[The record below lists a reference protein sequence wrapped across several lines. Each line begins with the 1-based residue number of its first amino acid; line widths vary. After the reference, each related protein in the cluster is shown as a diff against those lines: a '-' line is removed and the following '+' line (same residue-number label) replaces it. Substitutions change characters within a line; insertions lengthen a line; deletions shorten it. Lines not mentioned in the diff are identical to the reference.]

1 MLFRSA
7 VGDGLDYQKYEKN
20 PVLDEKNLPQGAS
33 KFGFCDPKVWQNADG
48 TYSCVFGNALADGIS
63 FFADGT
69 VEMDVVKYDL
79 R

>member
-1 MLFRSA
+1 MTDSIIKSMKRIPFLTRRTCRRA
-7 VGDGLDYQKYEKN
+7 
-20 PVLDEKNLPQGAS
+20 PVS
-33 KFGFCDPKVWQNADG
+33 SVFCDPKVWQNADG